1 MSGFFRREE
10 PPSLAEARALPLRYP
25 DVKDTR
31 AMNRRAAWLI
41 ILGVLIPG
49 SAQALAGN
57 RILGRIGLG
66 ATLLGW
72 LIVLINVIFL
82 IASPSGYATF
92 ATNSV
97 VLVIFQTLIVLYV
110 VLWILLI
117 LDAVRLTRLVSLSH
131 GVKAAVAGSMAV
143 LIVFLGAGGAFA
155 FSTLGTTRSTLDA
168 VLSDSSEIEPPADG
182 YYNFL
187 LLGADSGPDRDGLR
201 PDSIS
206 VASVNAETGKITFF
220 GLPRDL
226 SYVPFPADSPM
237 HALYPD
243 GYGASGC
250 DVDPCQLNS
259 IYTEV
264 ELFHPELYPDAAAR
278 GSSPG
283 IEAMRDA
290 AEGALDLTI
299 QYFVLIDM
307 QGFIDLIDA
316 LGGVTINVRERLP
329 VQGVPDE
336 ETGEMILVEYWI
348 EPGIQVMDGYTAVWY
363 ARSRYT
369 TSDYDRMERQ
379 REVQEALL
387 RQFEPLTILSK
398 LDEFAEA
405 GIKMVTTDIPQ
416 GMFGT
421 FVELA
426 LKARDEP
433 MTSVEMT
440 PPNVDPEYPDYGY
453 IAHLVRE
460 QLVPPT
466 PDPTGD
472 PDAES
477 E

>member
-1 MSGFFRREE
+1 MSGRFDRET
-10 PPSLAEARALPLRYP
+10 PPSVAEARALPLRYP

-31 AMNRRAAWLI
+31 AMNRRAAWLV
-41 ILGVLIPG
+41 ILGVLLPG

-57 RILGRIGLG
+57 RRLGRIGLG
-66 ATLLGW
+66 ATLVGW
-72 LIVLINVIFL
+72 LLVIINVIFL

-92 ATNSV
+92 ATNSI
-97 VLVIFQTLIVLYV
+97 VLVLLQILIVVYV
-110 VLWILLI
+110 VLWIVLI
-117 LDAVRLTRLVSLSH
+117 LDSVRLTRLVNLSH

-143 LIVFLGAGGAFA
+143 LIVLIGSGGAFA
-155 FSTLGTTRSTLDA
+155 FTTAGATRGVVDEVFAGT
-168 VLSDSSEIEPPADG
+168 EIEPPVDG

-206 VASVNAETGKITFF
+206 VVALNAETGQITIF

-226 SYVPFPADSPM
+226 SYVPFPKDSPM

-264 ELFHPELYPDAAAR
+264 ELFHPDLYPEAGEK

-290 AEGALDLTI
+290 AEGALGLQI
-299 QYFVLIDM
+299 QYFVLVDM
-307 QGFIDLIDA
+307 QGFINVVDA
-316 LGGVTINVRERLP
+316 LGGVTINVRDRLP

-336 ETGEMILVEYWI
+336 ETGEMILVEKWI

-369 TSDYDRMERQ
+369 TSDYDRMMRQ
-379 REVQEALL
+379 REVQEAIL
-387 RQFEPLTILSK
+387 RQFEPATVLSK
-398 LDEFAEA
+398 FQDVAAAGAETL
-405 GIKMVTTDIPQ
+405 TTDVPQ
-416 GMFGT
+416 GMIGT
-421 FVELA
+421 FLELA
-426 LKARDEP
+426 VKARDEQVV
-433 MTSVEMT
+433 SVEMT
-440 PPNVDPEYPDYGY
+440 PPNVDPEYPDYAY
-453 IAHLVRE
+453 ISQLVRE
-460 QLVPPT
+460 NMVQPT
-466 PDPTGD
+466 PDPTES
-472 PDAES
+472 PES